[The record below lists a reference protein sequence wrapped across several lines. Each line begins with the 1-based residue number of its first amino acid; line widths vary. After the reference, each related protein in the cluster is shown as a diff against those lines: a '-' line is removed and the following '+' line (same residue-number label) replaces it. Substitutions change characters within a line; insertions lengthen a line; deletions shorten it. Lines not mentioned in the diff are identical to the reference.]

1 MSDMSLH
8 EAKQIAAKLEAL
20 TRVFL
25 DSEIENRR
33 GLLSQLEDLRETLS
47 PTKVSFASMAQKRE
61 YEALLERIGLLL
73 ENQKAEI
80 DEMSFKIREEYISDL
95 KKLGESTLVSWLE
108 PAAKEYE
115 EKYEMLEMQFD
126 KLKDSPINW
135 FVLGCVFL
143 AGFLVGAAA
152 VALAVF

>member
-33 GLLSQLEDLRETLS
+33 GLLSQLEELRETLS
-47 PTKVSFASMAQKRE
+47 PTNVSFASMAHKRE
-61 YEALLERIGLLL
+61 YEALLERIELLL

-80 DEMSFKIREEYISDL
+80 DEMSFKIREEYIADL
-95 KKLGESTLVSWLE
+95 KTLGENTLVSWLE
-108 PAAKEYE
+108 PVAKEYE
-115 EKYEMLEMQFD
+115 LRYEMLEVQFD

-135 FVLGCVFL
+135 FVLGSVFL
-143 AGFLVGAAA
+143 AGSLVGAAA
-152 VALAVF
+152 VALVVF